1 MLSGNEDFPTLLIN
15 AVKKN
20 KVISIIG
27 LSKNVSKTTTLNHII
42 NLLRDKH
49 TIGVTS
55 IGRDGEPYDSIT
67 ELPKPKII
75 VEKGTIFATAEG
87 SLKNSEIKAELI
99 KRTDFATPLGIINIY
114 KAINKGYVEL
124 AGPSINKQLKNLCN
138 DMLKI
143 GCDVIFIDGAFDR
156 RSFATPLISNA
167 TILSTGASVSRN
179 MQKVVDLT
187 SHIYD
192 LFSLEIVKDD
202 KIKKIS
208 KDILLTVQVGIIND
222 DYSINKLEEP
232 TALGS
237 SKVIFDQLTKD
248 SKYLVIKGA
257 ITDNILDEYI
267 TNKKVKNL
275 TVIATDPTKLF
286 VSKQVFYKFIK
297 KGGRLKVLDRINL
310 IAITVNHTSPLGYE
324 FENNIFIRLLQERID
339 VPIFNLGPCDPC
351 DNL

>member
-15 AVKKN
+15 AIKKN

-42 NLLRDKH
+42 NLLRDNH

-55 IGRDGEPYDSIT
+55 IGRDGEPYDVIT

-75 VEKGTIFATAEG
+75 IEEGTIFATAEE
-87 SLKNSEIKAELI
+87 SLKNSDVEAKLI
-99 KRTDFATPLGIINIY
+99 KGTDFTTPLGIINIY
-114 KAINKGYVEL
+114 KAKNRGYVEL
-124 AGPSINKQLKNLCN
+124 AGPSMNKQLKNLCN

-143 GCDVIFIDGAFDR
+143 GCEVIFIDGAFDR
-156 RSFATPLISNA
+156 RSFATPLISDA

-179 MQKVVDLT
+179 MEKVVDQT

-192 LFSLEIVKDD
+192 LFSLET
-202 KIKKIS
+202 IKNNKLRKIS
-208 KDILLTVQVGIIND
+208 KEILLTAQVGIINN
-222 DYSINKLEEP
+222 DYSSNKLEES

-248 SKYLVIKGA
+248 AKYLVIKGA
-257 ITDNILDEYI
+257 ITDSILDEYV
-267 TNKKVKNL
+267 TNKKVKGL

-286 VSKQVFYKFIK
+286 ISEQVFYKFIR

-324 FENNIFIRLLQERID
+324 FENNQFMRLLQERID
-339 VPIFNLGPCDPC
+339 VPIFNLGPCD
-351 DNL
+351 NL